1 MDRKHLL
8 PMFIVVCV
16 DLLGFSFIL
25 PLLPYYA
32 NEFGA
37 TPAIVGLLV
46 ASYAAAQF
54 IGAPILGR
62 LSDVHGRRP
71 ILLLSVAGTFIGFL
85 LLALAPVIGKGI
97 AAALG
102 AVALANLIVLGLL
115 FASRLLDGF
124 TGGNLTIAQAYIADV
139 TDEKNRAKSFGLIGA
154 AFGLGFII
162 GPALGGV
169 LSNWGYEVPAY
180 AAAALSLVNLCL
192 IYFLLPESWTPE
204 KRAAATS
211 AGHKRPAMSWNTM
224 LQALQKPRVGPLLHI
239 RFFFGLAFAM
249 FQTIFALYAQY
260 RLNLTAQSTAYIL
273 TYVGVLSVIVQGFGV
288 GWVSA
293 RVPEKRLIFAATI
306 LMAISLFAWAVVPTL
321 FLLLIVMI
329 PLAVSGGILN
339 TVLNSALS
347 KSVYPEEIGG
357 TLGISSAL
365 ESLTRVFSPIIGGL
379 LLQALGTWA
388 PGIFSAIVM
397 TWVAWFA
404 WRRLIQRPDP
414 PLPARGSAAPES
426 FALAE

>member
-8 PMFIVVCV
+8 PIFIVVFV

-37 TPAIVGLLV
+37 SPAVVGLLV

-62 LSDVHGRRP
+62 MSDLYGRRP
-71 ILLLSVAGTFIGFL
+71 ILLLSVFGTFVGFVM
-85 LLALAPVIGKGI
+85 LALAPIIGRTI
-97 AAALG
+97 ANAFG
-102 AVALANLIVLGLL
+102 AVALANLFVIGIL

-124 TGGNLTIAQAYIADV
+124 TGGNLTIAQAYISDV

-180 AAAALSLVNLCL
+180 AAAALSLINLAL
-192 IYFLLPESWTPE
+192 IYFLLPESWTAE
-204 KRAAATS
+204 KRAAAEA
-211 AGHKRPAMSWNTM
+211 AGHKRPKMSLNAMW
-224 LQALQKPRVGPLLHI
+224 QALQKPRVGPLLHI

-249 FQTIFALYAQY
+249 FQTIFALYAQF
-260 RLNLTAQSTAYIL
+260 RLNLNAQTTAYVL
-273 TYVGVLSVIVQGFGV
+273 TYVGVLAVIVQGFGV
-288 GWVSA
+288 GWISA
-293 RVPEKRLIFAATI
+293 RVPDKQLIFGATV
-306 LMAISLFAWAVVPTL
+306 LMAVSLLGWAFAPNLIT
-321 FLLLIVMI
+321 LLIVMI
-329 PLAVSGGILN
+329 PLAAAGGVLN

-347 KSVYPEEIGG
+347 KAVYPEEIGG

-365 ESLTRVFSPIIGGL
+365 ESLTRVISPIVGGL
-379 LLQALGTWA
+379 LLQDIGTWA
-388 PGIFSAIVM
+388 PGVFGALVM
-397 TWVAWFA
+397 AWVVSFA

-414 PLPARGSAAPES
+414 PLPARNGGAPGN
-426 FALAE
+426 LAQAK